1 MIYYND
7 LKMAV
12 MTGRFD
18 KTKFKLPMTVIL
30 GDNGGMFSLLNSLKL
45 HD

>member
-7 LKMAV
+7 LKMAI
-12 MTGRFD
+12 MSGRFD

-30 GDNGGMFSLLNSLKL
+30 ADNGGMFSLLNSLK
-45 HD
+45 HDD